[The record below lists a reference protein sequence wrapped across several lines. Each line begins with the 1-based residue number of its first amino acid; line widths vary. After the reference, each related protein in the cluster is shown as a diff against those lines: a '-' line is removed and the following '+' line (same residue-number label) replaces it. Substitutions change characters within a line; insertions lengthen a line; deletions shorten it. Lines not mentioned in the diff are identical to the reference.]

1 MEVRSMCD
9 DTSAIEFVQGDSVD
23 RIFLLQDE
31 AGEAVDPTTIAA
43 VYFTCRAAKF
53 QQQLFYDETQ
63 QAYLLTMTYD
73 DTRVMPKGR
82 WTYDLTVEF
91 VDTKRRTATYN
102 GTFNILPKINCV
114 AYEGG

>member
-1 MEVRSMCD
+1 
-9 DTSAIEFVQGDSVD
+9 
-23 RIFLLQDE
+23 
-31 AGEAVDPTTIAA
+31 
-43 VYFTCRAAKF
+43 
-53 QQQLFYDETQ
+53 
-63 QAYLLTMTYD
+63 MTYD

-114 AYEGG
+114 TYEGG